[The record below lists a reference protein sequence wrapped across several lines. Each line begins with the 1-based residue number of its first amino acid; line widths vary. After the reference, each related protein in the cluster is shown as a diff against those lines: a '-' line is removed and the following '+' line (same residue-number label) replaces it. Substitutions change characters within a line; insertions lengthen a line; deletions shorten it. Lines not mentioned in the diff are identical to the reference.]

1 MGVVSETCLPGM
13 CIRCNRPLGKDSFV
27 NQVDLGG
34 TVTTYHEPT
43 DEMHQ
48 ETVHSFSNIELCKEC
63 QKELW
68 QFLGITR

>member
-1 MGVVSETCLPGM
+1 M
-13 CIRCNRPLGKDSFV
+13 CIRCNRPLGKDSFT

-34 TVTTYHEPT
+34 TVTTYRAPT

-48 ETVHSFSNIELCKEC
+48 ETVHSFSNVELCKEC

-68 QFLGITR
+68 RFLGITR